1 MYQNTT
7 QVYDS
12 QQTVSHFDLTK
23 FLSDFF
29 FDYFFFKIFVGTNT
43 ALMLGLGTGEKTRK
57 KKVKKLSSLFAFGFS
72 SFLYSVIKF
81 IKLNLVKFLEKRTDC
96 CQAMIKLSS
105 KEWISLRLH
114 LFFHQIDFWM
124 MNWIICTPQSDF
136 RKFKFWSKTYWLNKP
151 QTLSKV
157 SCQKAKMSTLIYEME
172 IHKVSRSKI

>member
-29 FDYFFFKIFVGTNT
+29 FDSFFFKIFVGTNT

-72 SFLYSVIKF
+72 SFHYSVIKF
-81 IKLNLVKFLEKRTDC
+81 MKLNLVKFREKKD
-96 CQAMIKLSS
+96 KLSPS
-105 KEWISLRLH
+105 YDLNFIKRLNI
-114 LFFHQIDFWM
+114 LEIAFIFSSNDE
-124 MNWIICTPQSDF
+124 
-136 RKFKFWSKTYWLNKP
+136 LNC
-151 QTLSKV
+151 LYS
-157 SCQKAKMSTLIYEME
+157 SI
-172 IHKVSRSKI
+172 RFSKIKFFVKNIVVKPATNSIKS

>member
-7 QVYDS
+7 QVYDHNRQCPIS
-12 QQTVSHFDLTK
+12 IWRNFWVISFLTI
-23 FLSDFF
+23 
-29 FDYFFFKIFVGTNT
+29 FFKIFVGTNT

-96 CQAMIKLSS
+96 RQAMIKLSS